1 MGTSPFSFKNNV
13 LEQELYSPN
22 EYTNVYFY
30 IFVKQYHDASLC
42 LCFTFVDEYRRLCVD
57 GIPVVGGT
65 RPGGTGANGFL
76 PGGNGN
82 GYGPGGTGFIPIP
95 GGNGFSP
102 GVGGIGVGTGGQ
114 GPTGNGPIITGLS
127 KLSYYLYYS
136 KQV

>member
-1 MGTSPFSFKNNV
+1 M
-13 LEQELYSPN
+13 
-22 EYTNVYFY
+22 
-30 IFVKQYHDASLC
+30 
-42 LCFTFVDEYRRLCVD
+42 CFTFIDEYRRLCVD

-82 GYGPGGTGFIPIP
+82 GYGPGGTGFIPVP

-102 GVGGIGVGTGGQ
+102 GVGGTGVGTGGQ

-127 KLSYYLYYS
+127 KLSCNFIFGLVANKLRYLICLFLLGVMY
-136 KQV
+136 